1 MKTLIILLILVFGW
15 AMQLQAQS
23 AGTSCKPE
31 ADTCDF
37 YLCKEMNDP
46 CGNRG
51 YWLAYGYKYCRIF
64 ITQTQNF
71 PESSKEWMVKTRYCL
86 QKSISLD
93 TRELSCSGDRDAA
106 MDSHVHCYVDSGF
119 CDLSIKERA
128 SIIWLLRSAMI
139 MPMTYVEGLEVEYQC
154 RLKGENLNYE

>member
-1 MKTLIILLILVFGW
+1 MKAFYLLLVIVFGW
-15 AMQLQAQS
+15 ILNLQAQAVS
-23 AGTSCKPE
+23 SECKPE
-31 ADTCDF
+31 ANSCDF

-64 ITQTQNF
+64 LTQTQHF
-71 PESSKEWMVKTRYCL
+71 PEASKDWMLKTRLCL
-86 QKSISLD
+86 QQSINHD
-93 TRELSCSGDRDAA
+93 TRELSCAADREAA
-106 MDSHVHCYVDSGF
+106 MDSHVHCYIDSGF

-128 SIIWLLRSAMI
+128 AIIWLLRSAMI